1 MDKELSDELKK
12 IATDLLSKPETKVPD
27 AYFEAL
33 PDQLLKRWKEQKRTS
48 KKNIIQ
54 LQKMIAAAAVVS
66 GLCITVALFTNN
78 SEMRMTN
85 VEITTTEA
93 YDYIIN
99 HIDEFEVLL
108 EEPLGLT
115 ELVETPES
123 APNAV
128 EDFLLQELDG
138 SDIEQF
144 F

>member
-1 MDKELSDELKK
+1 MNKELSDELKK
-12 IATDLLSKPETKVPD
+12 IATDLLSRPETKVPD

-33 PDQLLKRWKEQKRTS
+33 PDQLLKRWKEEKRTS

-54 LQKMIAAAAVVS
+54 LQKMIATAAVVS
-66 GLCITVALFTNN
+66 GICISVALFTNK
-78 SEMRMTN
+78 SEMSVANT
-85 VEITTTEA
+85 EITSTEA

-99 HIDEFEVLL
+99 HMDEFESLL
-108 EEPLGLT
+108 EEPLGLA
-115 ELVETPES
+115 ELDEYQLPEPD
-123 APNAV
+123 AI